1 MDSSYLKWDSTHVRP
16 LLWATKGNLS
26 LFDVLKL
33 SSVRFELC
41 YNQIRKNSLD
51 VTFVFLSITA
61 TFFTLN
67 NSQILNK
74 IAGYRIHVLVSTTVN
89 GPMPDVCHRCTI
101 NTEFYFR
108 NFVNSLLKITIYA
121 KSINYSV
128 WISGCHISAIIKID
142 TAFIKRWTYVNDF
155 LMKLIW
161 LQYGVLLW
169 PCISCAQIQLRLI
182 CQQLEWISINL
193 NNLIE
198 MQQGM
203 PFEFSST
210 VVYFYQWHINKL
222 YIISKCIE
230 VYDESCTLVKRSFLI
245 AIKF

>member
-1 MDSSYLKWDSTHVRP
+1 MDSSYLKWDSTHVSP

-74 IAGYRIHVLVSTTVN
+74 IAGYRIRVLVSTTVN

-121 KSINYSV
+121 KSINYSA
-128 WISGCHISAIIKID
+128 WISGCHISTIIKID
-142 TAFIKRWTYVNDF
+142 TAFIKRWTQMLMTFNEVDLTTICGIAVTLYFMRTNTASFNLSIASETLCELVNDVTAPC
-155 LMKLIW
+155 L
-161 LQYGVLLW
+161 VTELL
-169 PCISCAQIQLRLI
+169 PS
-182 CQQLEWISINL
+182 
-193 NNLIE
+193 
-198 MQQGM
+198 
-203 PFEFSST
+203 
-210 VVYFYQWHINKL
+210 
-222 YIISKCIE
+222 
-230 VYDESCTLVKRSFLI
+230 
-245 AIKF
+245 